1 MNQKLVKEMT
11 RRTQLA
17 QVIDQMIAVH
27 IEQRKSCH
35 VRLKRGIMHDMISDY
50 LGIKV
55 SNFMRAFINSRMIA
69 AGYPLMIQRGN
80 FYYRNAQLR
89 EHHGQ

>member
-1 MNQKLVKEMT
+1 MDQRIVKEVT

-35 VRLKRGIMHDMISDY
+35 VRLKRGIMHDLISGY
-50 LGIKV
+50 LGVRV
-55 SNFMRAFINSRMIA
+55 SNFMRAHINSRMVA
-69 AGYPLMIQRGN
+69 AGYPLAVQKGN
-80 FYYRNAQLR
+80 LYYKHAQLK